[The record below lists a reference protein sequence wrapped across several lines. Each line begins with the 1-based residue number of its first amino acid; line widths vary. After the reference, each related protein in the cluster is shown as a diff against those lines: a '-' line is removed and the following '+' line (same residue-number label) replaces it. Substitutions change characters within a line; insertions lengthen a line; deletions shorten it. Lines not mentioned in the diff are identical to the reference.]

1 VGATRVTVLSR
12 DELESI
18 HGATLRL
25 LEEVGVLVR
34 EPRAQR
40 LLTAAG
46 AQRDAGTD
54 RFRLP
59 SDLVKRAVAAVPKRW
74 TWYARESKHDLVVGD
89 GGRTRLGPGSAC
101 NRIIDFDT
109 GQVRPATPRDGDELV
124 RLLDALE
131 LVDIAYTPVSL
142 GESEGPPSYVEVACM
157 VRDVQN
163 TSKVFV
169 GPSYDG
175 TMARNGLKI
184 AAVLAGGEEQL
195 RKHPMVAGYCDPV
208 GPLIH
213 DRAMTETLIEYAAM
227 GQPVFVTVLDLAGA
241 SAPAT
246 LAGTL
251 LQQNAE
257 VLSGVVIAHL
267 VNPSAPVIYGSVS
280 GALDMRT
287 GSAALGGPEAGLL
300 SIASVQL
307 AHLYGLP
314 CTVGGQSDATVHDAQ
329 ASLEKATTLLAAVL
343 AGADF
348 VDLFFGSYAGYD
360 TTSFEQ
366 IVLDHDIAGYAF
378 RYAEGIEVTEETLGL
393 DLLREVGPGGGFLRN
408 RRALKFARE
417 RMRKEFYFPD
427 VLRRSAPDP
436 LNPRSPLALL
446 SEAHDR
452 AGRLLREHRPDPI
465 DPELVLEMEQVL
477 ASLRPVSSPSGAA

>member
-1 VGATRVTVLSR
+1 MAGGRVTVLSR
-12 DELESI
+12 DELEAI
-18 HGATLRL
+18 HDATLRL

-40 LLTAAG
+40 LLTEAG
-46 AQRDAGTD
+46 ALRDAETD
-54 RFRLP
+54 RFRFP
-59 SDLVKRAVAAVPKRW
+59 GSLVTSAVAAVPKQW
-74 TWYARESKHDLVVGD
+74 TWYARESKHNLVVGE

-101 NRIIDFDT
+101 NRIVDFDT
-109 GQVRPATPRDGDELV
+109 GQVRPATTKDGDDLV

-131 LVDIAYTPVSL
+131 LVDISYTPVSF
-142 GESEGPPSYVEVACM
+142 GEAEGPPGFVEVACM

-175 TMARNGLKI
+175 AMARNGLRI
-184 AAVLAGGEEQL
+184 AAVLAGGEEPL
-195 RKHPMVAGYCDPV
+195 RKRPMVAGYCDPV

-213 DRAMTETLIEYAAM
+213 DRAMTETLIEYASM

-241 SAPAT
+241 SAPPS

-257 VLSGVVIAHL
+257 VLSGVVLAHL
-267 VNPSAPVIYGSVS
+267 VNPKAPVIYGCVS

-307 AHLYGLP
+307 AHFYGLP

-329 ASLEKATTLLAAVL
+329 ASLEKATTLLASVL

-378 RYAEGIEVTEETLGL
+378 RYAGGIEVNEETLGL
-393 DLLREVGPGGGFLRN
+393 DLLREVGPGGAFLRN
-408 RRALKFARE
+408 RRALQFTRQ

-427 VLRRSAPDP
+427 VLRRSAPDTIHPRAP
-436 LNPRSPLALL
+436 LDLL
-446 SEAHDR
+446 KDAHER
-452 AGRLLREHRPDPI
+452 AARLLREHRPDPM
-465 DPELVLEMEQVL
+465 DPHQVREMERVL
-477 ASLRPVSSPSGAA
+477 ATLYPGLSAYGAS